1 MKLDIKKLKDGD
13 RIEFGKGTFA
23 QCTNYES
30 DVSGL
35 KGTISLNIIPNKDA
49 ITVVLDEPHDDFKDW
64 DNEIYFDLNE
74 DCEHGTHYSYLEKA
88 RLLENKK
95 KTLNLEDIVQACEL
109 EFWDELIKH
118 MPLAESGDSDPMQ
131 SFRFQSAMEEAIKS
145 WWHFNGS
152 EHYNL
157 KDGDEILVRRDD

>member
-35 KGTISLNIIPNKDA
+35 KGTINLNIIPNKDA
-49 ITVVLDEPHDDFKDW
+49 ITVVLDESHDDFKDW

-88 RLLENKK
+88 RLLEKNTQKV
-95 KTLNLEDIVQACEL
+95 D
-109 EFWDELIKH
+109 
-118 MPLAESGDSDPMQ
+118 
-131 SFRFQSAMEEAIKS
+131 
-145 WWHFNGS
+145 
-152 EHYNL
+152 
-157 KDGDEILVRRDD
+157 